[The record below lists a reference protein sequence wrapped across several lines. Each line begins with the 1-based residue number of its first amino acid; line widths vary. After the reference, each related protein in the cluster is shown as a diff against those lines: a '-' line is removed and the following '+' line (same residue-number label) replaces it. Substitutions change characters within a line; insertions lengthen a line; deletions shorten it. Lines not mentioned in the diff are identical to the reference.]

1 MKSTWSSYVI
11 IKYNVFI
18 PTNVSLIFI
27 QVMFGYHVKTCSFF
41 EIAMSCNIAPKNV
54 FNDS

>member
-1 MKSTWSSYVI
+1 MWSSYVI

-18 PTNVSLIFI
+18 PTHISLIFI

-54 FNDS
+54 FNDF